1 MNKLQF
7 IVPLLI
13 LSLTLSAQTRSMED
27 ALIIANRLSCNK
39 SDNADYGAKGV
50 SPAKLKHAYTCKK
63 QGTVN
68 YEDIYYYVFNK
79 ADNGGYIIVSG
90 DERVLPVLGY
100 SDRGQFNED
109 SLPPQLSDWL
119 KYYQFEMDN
128 ISAATPMNS
137 ANSENYFQKAKFMS
151 TATSVS
157 PLLGEI
163 GWSQSSPFNN
173 YCPFI
178 SSIGSKASAGCVAT
192 AMAQVMKYYQWPARG
207 NGSNSYQTRTYG
219 LTISE
224 DFSNTTYDWAN
235 MQNTYSSSSSA
246 EQNNAVA
253 TLLYHCGAAVN
264 MDYSSLSGASTYDV
278 TKALINYFNYD
289 PNIQHLLRDYYTR
302 AEWIDILK
310 NEINQGRPVLYSG
323 DSQSTGHF
331 FVCDGYD
338 ENNYFHFNWGWGGNY
353 DGYFPVSILNP
364 TDPQL
369 GSNTVG
375 YNMAQEVIIGIQ
387 KPGSVSASTHSI
399 YTAAGLSVSS
409 SNVPR
414 SGSVSVKAKSVYNYG
429 ANSFTGDIGI
439 GLYNDYG
446 LVTVLNTMLVS
457 AVNPLYGWSEFS
469 LSAVN
474 IPTSVSNGKYK
485 IYPVYQANDE
495 NQWHIIRG
503 KTGTATNYIEV
514 SVKSDMIS
522 YSAPLNE
529 MPALNV
535 NEINITGNIYESKKG
550 RVTVSVTN
558 RGKEYNSFL
567 GIYLISTTDIT
578 NHQLV
583 SNVPVNIAN
592 NETVTINFSD
602 VINVKSGAYYLKV
615 IYDPANN
622 MDVFRQT
629 NGFSD
634 LSVSASPINVQPVPT
649 SPANLTLTSNISF
662 VEPLSLTNNN
672 AKLSVSL
679 KNEGGYYEG
688 KLMAVLFRSSGGSV
702 GNFGNQTQIVDE
714 NETANVLL
722 EETLDLTP
730 DSYKVLLYYYENK
743 TWKLLTPNSYSTLT
757 FTLDKPISTNVNS
770 LSATDEIRVYPNPAI
785 NQLTIATS
793 SPADH
798 VAIYSVDGALLRSV
812 NMNNTPDACNID
824 VSTLSKG
831 NYIVQV
837 KTAEGLKQA
846 KFVKQ

>member
-1 MNKLQF
+1 M
-7 IVPLLI
+7 
-13 LSLTLSAQTRSMED
+13 LSGQTRSLEA
-27 ALIIANRLSCNK
+27 ALIIANKQSYNTAGR
-39 SDNADYGAKGV
+39 ADHDAKGV
-50 SPAKLKHAYTCKK
+50 SPVKLKHAYTCKK
-63 QGTVN
+63 SAEIDS
-68 YEDIYYYVFNK
+68 EDIYYYVFNK
-79 ADNGGYIIVSG
+79 ADDGGYIIVSG

-100 SDRGQFNED
+100 SDRGQFNID

-119 KYYQFEMDN
+119 KYYQDEMDN
-128 ISAATPMNS
+128 ISATTATNS
-137 ANSENYFQKAKFMS
+137 VNAENDLQKIKFRS

-157 PLLGEI
+157 PLLGEMS
-163 GWSQSSPFNN
+163 WSQSAPFNN
-173 YCPFI
+173 NCPYI

-192 AMAQVMKYYQWPARG
+192 AMAQVMKYYQWPVRA

-224 DFSNTTYDWAN
+224 DFSKKSYDWAN
-235 MQNTYSSSSSA
+235 MQNTYSSTASA

-253 TLLYHCGAAVN
+253 TLVYHCGAAVN
-264 MDYSSLSGASTYDV
+264 MDYSSLSGASTFDV
-278 TKALINYFNYD
+278 TKALIKYFDYD
-289 PNIQHLLRDYYTR
+289 PNMQHLFRDYYTR

-323 DSQSTGHF
+323 DSNSAGHF

-338 ENNYFHFNWGWGGNY
+338 ENNYFHFNWGWSGNY
-353 DGYFPVSILNP
+353 NGYFPVSILNP
-364 TDPQL
+364 SDPQL
-369 GSNTVG
+369 GSNAVG

-387 KPGSVSASTHSI
+387 KPGSVAASSYSI
-399 YTAAGLSVSS
+399 YTAAGLSVSA
-409 SNVPR
+409 SNVAR

-429 ANSFTGDIGI
+429 ANAFTGNIGI

-457 AVNPLYGWSEFS
+457 AVDPLYGWSEFS
-469 LSAVN
+469 FSAVN
-474 IPTSVSNGKYK
+474 IPPSVTNGKYK

-503 KTGTATNYIEV
+503 KTGTATNYIEA
-514 SVKSDMIS
+514 SVKSDLIS
-522 YSAPLNE
+522 FSAPLNE
-529 MPALNV
+529 MPDLNV
-535 NEINITGNIYESKKG
+535 NEISITGNIYESKKG

-602 VINVKSGAYYLKV
+602 VVNVKSGAYYLKV

-634 LSVSASPINVQPVPT
+634 LSVSDAPVNVQPAPT

-702 GNFGNQTQIVDE
+702 GNFGNQTQIVDA

-757 FTLDKPISTNVNS
+757 FTLAKPVSTDVNS
-770 LSATDEIRVYPNPAI
+770 LNGADVMSVYPNPAI
-785 NQLTIATS
+785 NQLTITTS
-793 SPADH
+793 SPVDY
-798 VAIYSVDGALLRSV
+798 VSIYSVDGALLRSL
-812 NMNNTPDACNID
+812 NTNHTSDACNVD
-824 VSTLSKG
+824 VSALSKG
-831 NYIVQV
+831 NYVVQV
-837 KTAEGLKQA
+837 KTAEGFKQA